1 MQTLF
6 IRYALQVSRMI
17 TVRLQHR
24 LCMMPAESTEHMHVS
39 NKSLMPVSVTL
50 QPIRVQSGPHQE
62 TAILH
67 LIETEAS
74 TAELRGSAM
83 HHRSSK
89 HSLLFSSKGKLLHAN
104 KAAMDAYQ
112 QGSGDP
118 VHSLLYH
125 PCSLL
130 TRLHVVDSC

>member
-1 MQTLF
+1 MT
-6 IRYALQVSRMI
+6 A
-17 TVRLQHR
+17 VRLQ
-24 LCMMPAESTEHMHVS
+24 LPLSIMTSASTMVTDMSEQCFDA
-39 NKSLMPVSVTL
+39 VTL
-50 QPIRVQSGPHQE
+50 QPIRVQSGLHQE

-67 LIETEAS
+67 VIETEAS

-112 QGSGDP
+112 QGSGESMHLCIVDACVLP
-118 VHSLLYH
+118 ACFYVAKMLLN
-125 PCSLL
+125 L
-130 TRLHVVDSC
+130 

>member
-1 MQTLF
+1 MCLKQLL
-6 IRYALQVSRMI
+6 YA
-17 TVRLQHR
+17 
-24 LCMMPAESTEHMHVS
+24 
-39 NKSLMPVSVTL
+39 VTL

-62 TAILH
+62 TAVLH
-67 LIETEAS
+67 VIETEAS

-112 QGSGDP
+112 QGSGDSM
-118 VHSLLYH
+118 HIFLWYNLLFTVNL
-125 PCSLL
+125 CVERQLL
-130 TRLHVVDSC
+130 IS